1 MISKAY
7 RLVGALG
14 VAATLFAGSASLAQA
29 ETTVTYAGW
38 GGNTSESVL
47 KGLFADAGK
56 LGFTVRDEL
65 SGGWAGIKAHLT
77 AGAPGW
83 DIADIGFA
91 RCEEASQAGLLLP
104 IDYAIIDKS
113 KIPAAFAHA
122 NYIGTYTFSYGLA
135 YQKTK
140 YGENAPQTWADFWDV
155 DKFPGRRSM
164 NSQGLYALEAALMAD
179 GVKPEEVYATLK
191 APGGVDRAF
200 KKLEEIKPSV
210 AVWWRSPADVM
221 QLMRDGEVDMAVF
234 PNGRAMSLAQ
244 EGADVGFVWNQAFL
258 DITGWLLPKN
268 AGNAEAAMKLIDSA
282 LDPANQANFAVL
294 SGYGPANPKAFD
306 TGIIPPELMSWMP
319 TAPQNLPLQ
328 VVVDPTWYASADA
341 LAAYERFG
349 KFIQ

>member
-1 MISKAY
+1 MISKANKV
-7 RLVGALG
+7 LGALG
-14 VAATLFAGSASLAQA
+14 VAATLFAGAASMAQA

-38 GGNTSESVL
+38 GGSTSESVL
-47 KGLFADAGK
+47 KGLFADAEK

-77 AGAPGW
+77 SGAPGW

-91 RCEEASQAGLLLP
+91 RCEEASQAGLLMP
-104 IDYAIIDKS
+104 VDYSIIDKS
-113 KIPAAFAHA
+113 KIPAAFAQA

-135 YQKTK
+135 YQKSK
-140 YGENAPQTWADFWDV
+140 YGEAPQTWADFWDV
-155 DKFPGRRSM
+155 AKFPGRRAM

-210 AVWWRSPADVM
+210 GVWWRSPADVM

-234 PNGRAMSLAQ
+234 PNGRAMSLAK

-268 AGNAEAAMKLIDSA
+268 AGDPAAAMKLIDSA
-282 LDPANQANFAVL
+282 LDPVNQANFAVL

-306 TGIIPPELMSWMP
+306 TGIISPELMAWMP
-319 TAPQNLPLQ
+319 TAPQNLALQ
-328 VVVDPTWYASADA
+328 VLVDPTWYASAEA
-341 LAAYERFG
+341 TAAYERFG